1 MPEFNRQQIIAIF
14 FVALML
20 LSSVVGVIAAF

>member
-1 MPEFNRQQIIAIF
+1 MPEFNRQQIIALF

-20 LSSVVGVIAAF
+20 LSSVVGVLAAF

>member
-14 FVALML
+14 FVVLMIG
-20 LSSVVGVIAAF
+20 SSVVGVLAAF